1 MSRHPKTHQNL
12 TPTLPRNLTAIGI
25 AKLTSRGTR
34 YEVRDAGCQGLRV
47 VVQPSGHKS
56 FHMRL
61 WFRGKGYNIT
71 LGTVLDAPATGSEPV
86 IGAPLTLAD
95 ARVLATQCF
104 RQVRTGTHP
113 GALTRPTASDDSVQ
127 SIGAEYM
134 RREGSKLRSAAQRQY
149 DLDLIYKSLGT
160 YLIAEVKLSDIV
172 RLRDSIEENNG
183 PMAARRALTSWQ
195 TLASWHAS
203 RTDDFRP
210 PLIRGLKTK
219 PNSRSKVLSD
229 NELRAIWKA
238 ADEFEGPFGRYI
250 QFILLTATRRNE
262 ALDMRRSE
270 LVGADTWVIPAER
283 YKTKRDLLVPL
294 SRAAQSVINAIPI
307 ILPGDVV
314 FTNDGRRAMGGL
326 VRPKKAMDAASGVTG
341 WVIHDLRRTARTL
354 MSRAGVDADV
364 AERCLG
370 HAIGGVRATYDRHE
384 FEQEKRRAFEALAG
398 MIETIIRGPTENVVQ
413 LRR

>member
-1 MSRHPKTHQNL
+1 MPRNL

-25 AKLTSRGTR
+25 TRLPPRGAR
-34 YEVRDAGCQGLRV
+34 YEVRDAGCQGLRL

-56 FHMRL
+56 FHIRL
-61 WFRGKGYNIT
+61 WFRGRGYNLT
-71 LGTVLDAPATGSEPV
+71 LGPWLDAHATGTEPV
-86 IGAPLTLAD
+86 IGAPLTLGD
-95 ARVLATQCF
+95 ARVLATRCLREVKAGAHPSSLKH
-104 RQVRTGTHP
+104 RQV
-113 GALTRPTASDDSVQ
+113 DDNSVQ
-127 SIGAEYM
+127 SVADEYM
-134 RREGSKLRSAAQRQY
+134 KREGSKLRSAAQRQY
-149 DLDLIYKSLGT
+149 DLDLICKSLGSHM
-160 YLIAEVKLSDIV
+160 IADVKLSDVV

-195 TLASWHAS
+195 TLASWHAG

-210 PLIRGLKTK
+210 PLICRLQIK

-229 NELRAIWKA
+229 DELRAIWKA
-238 ADEFEGPFGRYI
+238 AEIFEGPFGRYI

-270 LVGADTWVIPAER
+270 LVGADTWVIPSER

-294 SRAAQSVINAIPI
+294 SRAAQGAINAVPI

-354 MSRAGVDADV
+354 MSRAGVEADI

-370 HAIGGVRATYDRHE
+370 HAIGGVRAVYDRHA
-384 FEQEKRRAFEALAG
+384 FEQEKRKAFEALAG
-398 MIETIIRGPTENVVQ
+398 QIERIIRGPIENVVP